1 MTELMQTPT
10 NHSVQLMSWASIASL
25 PPKKSVPASTQGMAS
40 CNHPLNNREDIRSH
54 KKIANANGPSET
66 DGEETEG
73 KRKKKRKK
81 KKSKAN
87 SATPESPQVENA
99 AVQEPPK
106 IEDDEEFPDL
116 GIPTTGRESRFRTTR
131 PFSSSGITDL
141 PSEAWV
147 KPDMGWPPQKHFT
160 TQLTSAKHIGASLT
174 TPRLQSATVAIE
186 KKKMQEVPKPKSGGK
201 KSKVPVQLDL
211 GGMLAA
217 LEKRQ
222 YSEKSKASCKP
233 VVLSVGSAIPVHSKE
248 SASVGKH
255 NQLKQGTSP
264 HNPLDSSAPLV
275 KKGKQREVP
284 KAKKPSSLKKI
295 ILKEREQR
303 KQSRLLEGQDVVSL
317 DKESSPQDPYEV
329 AEDQSASENN
339 HDLQMTEPTLEE
351 EANNY
356 SDNVI
361 QSSSEVMHDAAALDT
376 PASSVTPSLPK
387 IHSRRFREY
396 CNQVLSK
403 EVDSCVTDLLK
414 ELVRFQDRLF
424 QKDPVKAKVKRRL
437 VMGLREV
444 LKHLKLKKLKCVII
458 SPNCEK
464 VQSKGGL
471 DETLQTIIAC
481 ACEQNIPFV
490 FALNRKALGRC
501 LNKAVPVSVVGIFSY
516 DGAQDYFHKMC
527 ELTMKAREDYT
538 NMLSALEKEQF
549 EDEASKNQSEL
560 TTSPKEDPS
569 VSEIRPAL
577 LPGLDELDELTD
589 EPEYIKIWKRML
601 EKEYDPYSMYLDR
614 APTSEML
621 NLHL

>member
-1 MTELMQTPT
+1 MHTSV
-10 NHSVQLMSWASIASL
+10 NHSIQLVSWASIASL
-25 PPKKSVPASTQGMAS
+25 PPKKIVSAPASEMS
-40 CNHPLNNREDIRSH
+40 SSNRVGNAESIQSNRKGAKTNS
-54 KKIANANGPSET
+54 ANEMDA
-66 DGEETEG
+66 EETEG
-73 KRKKKRKK
+73 KRRKKRKK
-81 KKSKAN
+81 RKAQQN
-87 SATPESPQVENA
+87 LAVPENPEIEKAT
-99 AVQEPPK
+99 VQEPPK
-106 IEDDEEFPDL
+106 IEDDEEFPNL
-116 GIPTTGRESRFRTTR
+116 GLSVGETSRFRIQR
-131 PFSSSGITDL
+131 PFPNSPLFET

-147 KPDMGWPPQKHFT
+147 THDLMPSLENQFSTARPIE
-160 TQLTSAKHIGASLT
+160 TSLKTS
-174 TPRLQSATVAIE
+174 RSQSASATME
-186 KKKMQEVPKPKSGGK
+186 RKKTQEAPKPKIGGK

-222 YSEKSKASCKP
+222 LSEKSKPTSKP
-233 VVLSVGSAIPVHSKE
+233 VVLSVGSAIPVHSKDP
-248 SASVGKH
+248 VPMVKN
-255 NQLKQGTSP
+255 NQLKQGKSP

-303 KQSRLLEGQDVVSL
+303 KQSRLLEGEGVLSHDNGSL
-317 DKESSPQDPYEV
+317 PQDQCDV
-329 AEDQSASENN
+329 AEDETNSGNN
-339 HDLQMTEPTLEE
+339 QDPSLTEAKQDEVDAHP
-351 EANNY
+351 
-356 SDNVI
+356 DGMVQCI
-361 QSSSEVMHDAAALDT
+361 SEVINDATVHNT
-376 PASSVTPSLPK
+376 PATPVNPSLPK

-444 LKHLKLKKLKCVII
+444 LKHLKLKKIKCVII

-464 VQSKGGL
+464 IQSKGGL

-501 LNKAVPVSVVGIFSY
+501 VNKAVPVSVVGIFSY
-516 DGAQDYFHKMC
+516 DGAQDLFHKIC
-527 ELTMKAREDYT
+527 ELTMQARQDYKD
-538 NMLSALEKEQF
+538 MISALAMEQLDDEVAEKQN
-549 EDEASKNQSEL
+549 DPVASPEREHSLSDLQ
-560 TTSPKEDPS
+560 
-569 VSEIRPAL
+569 PAF
-577 LPGLDELDELTD
+577 LPEEND

-601 EKEYDPYSMYLDR
+601 EKEYDPYSMYLGDN
-614 APTSEML
+614 AASEML